1 MQHSLQCIDLYS
13 CQKCENMVGD
23 HDNDEEI
30 DKRGVLDDDYDSW
43 TDGSEFSSG
52 KGDSKDDMIN
62 KDDWELLRVCG
73 LY

>member
-1 MQHSLQCIDLYS
+1 
-13 CQKCENMVGD
+13 MVGD

-43 TDGSEFSSG
+43 TDGSEFLSG
-52 KGDSKDDMIN
+52 KSDSKDDMIN